1 MFHFMQCYDFKLI
14 TVAVYSRLKL
24 LHACDIMV
32 AVTVCTEF
40 VQRVLLLVSITQF
53 D

>member
-24 LHACDIMV
+24 LHACDITV
-32 AVTVCTEF
+32 AVTVRV